1 MGHCIQ
7 YCLEQ
12 MNHPRPFRPHS
23 KGRPGTGAREGDGHL
38 LPPFQV
44 MRASRSAPHRSL
56 APSPASLRRSR
67 ARLSLGSELA
77 LAALPTATVLGVLAL
92 VHALTRQP
100 LLTAS
105 LAASAFL
112 IYLDPEHG
120 ANRVEALIVSQ
131 TLAVALGWG
140 AYAIFGPGY
149 LATAVALVG
158 TIFGMVAMDL
168 VHPPAVATAM
178 SFALRTGSVSNV
190 VLFLLALGITVVL
203 IVLQRA
209 ATWALIRFRDEIEGV
224 DDEAGEA
231 VDAGDAVRSTPSSGT

>member
-1 MGHCIQ
+1 M
-7 YCLEQ
+7 
-12 MNHPRPFRPHS
+12 
-23 KGRPGTGAREGDGHL
+23 
-38 LPPFQV
+38 
-44 MRASRSAPHRSL
+44 
-56 APSPASLRRSR
+56 
-67 ARLSLGSELA
+67 
-77 LAALPTATVLGVLAL
+77 LGVLAL

-224 DDEAGEA
+224 DDEAG
-231 VDAGDAVRSTPSSGT
+231 DGDAVRSTPSSGT

>member
-1 MGHCIQ
+1 MLAAAARDRRTHR
-7 YCLEQ
+7 
-12 MNHPRPFRPHS
+12 HVFRHTSAPSRTHS
-23 KGRPGTGAREGDGHL
+23 RLA
-38 LPPFQV
+38 
-44 MRASRSAPHRSL
+44 RSAPHRSL
-56 APSPASLRRSR
+56 APSPISLRRSR
-67 ARLSLGSELA
+67 ARLSLRGELA
-77 LAALPTATVLGVLAL
+77 LAALPTATVLGVLAV
-92 VHALTRQP
+92 VHALTQQP

-120 ANRVEALIVSQ
+120 ANRVEALVVSQ

-178 SFALRTGSVSNV
+178 SFALRSGTVSNV
-190 VLFLLALGITVVL
+190 VLFLLALGITVIL

-209 ATWALIRFRDEIEGV
+209 ATWALIRFRDEIEGN
-224 DDEAGEA
+224 DDGSE
-231 VDAGDAVRSTPSSGT
+231 DDVRASRTSGT